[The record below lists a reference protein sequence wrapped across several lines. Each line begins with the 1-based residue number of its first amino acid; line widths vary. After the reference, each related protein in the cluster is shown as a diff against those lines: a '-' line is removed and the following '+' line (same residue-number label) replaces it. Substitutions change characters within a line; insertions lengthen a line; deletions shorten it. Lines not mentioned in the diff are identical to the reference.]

1 VQRLLTKDC
10 CLIAECVRLRF
21 WPQGRWKKIAL
32 VFFLTLFVIVA
43 AILTLYVVITL
54 VVLPRINMDIVS
66 GIDII
71 NPDGNKTALV
81 VYQPGFT
88 GFPRDVSC
96 AFANG
101 LASSGW
107 KVEITTASSQAPSN
121 LLGYSLLVLGFPVY
135 GAEPGDAIMR
145 YINRTSNLNGI
156 GTVIIALDGF
166 NSPGESI
173 DIIKQKVQALNGT
186 FYESLA
192 LWIVDISATDTAR
205 RAGSEIAP

>member
-1 VQRLLTKDC
+1 
-10 CLIAECVRLRF
+10 LRF

-156 GTVIIALDGF
+156 GT
-166 NSPGESI
+166 
-173 DIIKQKVQALNGT
+173 QKVQALNGT

-192 LWIVDISATDTAR
+192 PWIVDISATDTAR